1 MLMIKSKYNS
11 NLQFD
16 ITSPSGEL
24 IKSVIIEG
32 EKNVLG
38 FPVAGKT
45 LVSEEDWNRI
55 KELYKNSPLL
65 DDDYIIAV
73 KPGDP
78 TDDINRNGETN
89 DGTDVEKY
97 IKEEL
102 KKINEEHALELKTKE
117 EEWEK
122 EKQDLLDKIESLSQS
137 TNGDSE
143 TNGGTDDETADEGVE
158 SGEKKKPGRPPKN
171 PDGAEN

>member
-1 MLMIKSKYNS
+1 MLLIKSKYNS

-45 LVSEEDWNRI
+45 LISEEDWNRI
-55 KELYKNSPLL
+55 KELYKNSTLL

-73 KPGDP
+73 KPDDP
-78 TDDINRNGETN
+78 TDDINRNDETN
-89 DGTDVEKY
+89 DGTDVEKFVQ
-97 IKEEL
+97 KEL
-102 KKINEEHALELKTKE
+102 KKINEKNTVDLK
-117 EEWEK
+117 
-122 EKQDLLDKIESLSQS
+122 
-137 TNGDSE
+137 